1 MITLRL
7 GNGADPIDMSPY
19 QVSIL
24 CQMCTIHDALNSY
37 CIYDNVEFHRH
48 NEMFFP
54 SFQGAALNTDFKSKF
69 M

>member
-1 MITLRL
+1 
-7 GNGADPIDMSPY
+7 
-19 QVSIL
+19 
-24 CQMCTIHDALNSY
+24 MCTIHDALNSY

-69 M
+69 MWEGGIFEDGRFAPLLAFSSISLV